1 MEYHYIFSPDL
12 FEPIDQLLFR
22 HQAFDLIGNP
32 DKRYCIPCRTIFPY
46 ATAQEMKEFEQHSL
60 EHSVKKEESAG
71 LLSCTGSTKCSK
83 LFQSKEALAEHIHKC
98 HDKSVK
104 GIFNILHTAATF
116 ELYPKFK
123 VDNRVNTTSNPMKK
137 TMFKTFIYLIIE
149 GLVHCSTWL
158 KVL

>member
-1 MEYHYIFSPDL
+1 MEYQYIFFSPDL

-104 GIFNILHTAATF
+104 GIFNILHTAQ
-116 ELYPKFK
+116 KI
-123 VDNRVNTTSNPMKK
+123 R
-137 TMFKTFIYLIIE
+137 
-149 GLVHCSTWL
+149 H
-158 KVL
+158 

>member
-1 MEYHYIFSPDL
+1 MECHYIFSPDL

-104 GIFNILHTAATF
+104 GIFNI
-116 ELYPKFK
+116 FK
-123 VDNRVNTTSNPMKK
+123 Y
-137 TMFKTFIYLIIE
+137 FAY
-149 GLVHCSTWL
+149 CSYFY
-158 KVL
+158 V